1 MEENMR
7 RNWGRNDEKGD
18 NIEHERRNFKGRRI

>member
-7 RNWGRNDEKGD
+7 RNNTYKYA
-18 NIEHERRNFKGRRI
+18 FL